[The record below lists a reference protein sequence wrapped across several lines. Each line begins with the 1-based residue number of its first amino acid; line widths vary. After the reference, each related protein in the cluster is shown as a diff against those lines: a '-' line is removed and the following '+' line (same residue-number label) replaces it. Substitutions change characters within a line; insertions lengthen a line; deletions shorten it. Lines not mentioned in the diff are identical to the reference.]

1 MADLP
6 TGPDIEVRR
15 HSADDLA
22 KPLWA
27 GLTRWD
33 LVVLGRGVIG
43 TLLALALV
51 ALITAASDE
60 GGLSW
65 AQRAGRALPL
75 SPFCAAIGVWGALGQ
90 VKARGEALALAAL
103 GRTSRQ
109 ISAAAVSG
117 ALLVCLAS
125 CVAIATVKS
134 VDVAS
139 FYPSA
144 GRTPS
149 WQWRDGGFA
158 DPVHGF
164 LMTADG
170 TLVDSRLRATEVVRV
185 AVPPLG
191 RVAAALATALAG
203 VALALLSACALL
215 ESGAL
220 AGGARKP
227 RGRLFDAL
235 ACALAAVATV
245 VLFQVAA
252 ARRAPALVA
261 PVPALALAAF
271 AARRY
276 YGSLA

>member
-1 MADLP
+1 MADIP
-6 TGPDIEVRR
+6 TGPGIEARGR
-15 HSADDLA
+15 IEGDSPKRLLA
-22 KPLWA
+22 R
-27 GLTRWD
+27 LTRWD
-33 LVVLGRGVIG
+33 LLVLGRGVMG
-43 TLLALALV
+43 TLLALMLV
-51 ALITAASDE
+51 VLITAASDE

-90 VKARGEALALAAL
+90 VKARGEARALAAL

-117 ALLVCLAS
+117 ALLVCLVS

-139 FYPSA
+139 FYPIA
-144 GRTPS
+144 GRPPS
-149 WQWRDGGFA
+149 WQWRDGAFV

-191 RVAAALATALAG
+191 RIAAALATALAG
-203 VALALLSACALL
+203 VALTLLSARALL
-215 ESGAL
+215 ESGGR
-220 AGGARKP
+220 AGAHER
-227 RGRLFDAL
+227 RARLFDGL

>member
-1 MADLP
+1 MARP
-6 TGPDIEVRR
+6 
-15 HSADDLA
+15 
-22 KPLWA
+22 
-27 GLTRWD
+27 TRWD
-33 LVVLGRGVIG
+33 ALVFGRGVIG

-65 AQRAGRALPL
+65 TQRAGRALPL

-90 VKARGEALALAAL
+90 VKARGEALAMAAL

-144 GRTPS
+144 GRPPS
-149 WQWRDGGFA
+149 WEWRDGGFV

-170 TLVDSRLRATEVVRV
+170 TLVDTHLRATEVVRV
-185 AVPPLG
+185 AVPALG
-191 RVAAALATALAG
+191 RAAAALATALAG
-203 VALALLSACALL
+203 VALALLSARALL
-215 ESGAL
+215 ESG
-220 AGGARKP
+220 GRSGAREP
-227 RGRLFDAL
+227 RARAVDAF

-252 ARRAPALVA
+252 ARKAPALMA

-276 YGSLA
+276 YGSLT